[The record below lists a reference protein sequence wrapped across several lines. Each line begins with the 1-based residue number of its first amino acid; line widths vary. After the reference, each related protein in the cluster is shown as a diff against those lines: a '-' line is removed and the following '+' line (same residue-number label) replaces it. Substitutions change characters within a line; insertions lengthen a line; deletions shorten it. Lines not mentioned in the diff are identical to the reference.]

1 MEVGGSASQ
10 RPGRIPPPP
19 LMEPE
24 FGWEE
29 SEPEPA
35 GQGIFAHDDDDNRT
49 ANNCILH
56 VRCPNKAGGSAVV
69 KIQVYE
75 EMTSEL
81 LGRCVFQAISAY
93 SSVHS
98 DPVVVRAQ
106 NIIWADDI

>member
-1 MEVGGSASQ
+1 MEAGGSASQ

-29 SEPEPA
+29 SEPVDE
-35 GQGIFAHDDDDNRT
+35 GIFAHDGGDNRT
-49 ANNCILH
+49 AHNCILH

>member
-1 MEVGGSASQ
+1 MEAGGSASQ

-19 LMEPE
+19 LME